1 MRHRLFSYHEISR
14 RYSKIKK
21 EDLEILK
28 NKFYPEEIYNELNRQ
43 IEFYNYLIESKDYKK
58 EL

>member
-1 MRHRLFSYHEISR
+1 MFSYHEISR